1 MATFQEFIRLEGPRT
16 TALRDSLWPNRPDV
30 QHWSLLKMQKRVERL
45 GQPFNEIYAVEYPR
59 LSWYIH
65 SGLTGFANLQ
75 KESFELMAGIAFNIA
90 MKSYMALMTAI
101 IDEFR
106 LNKHDPKIKSR
117 MQYARMAPWT
127 DGEEQAAQLR
137 KELGLE

>member
-1 MATFQEFIRLEGPRT
+1 
-16 TALRDSLWPNRPDV
+16 
-30 QHWSLLKMQKRVERL
+30 MQKRVERL